1 MRNLL
6 LTATIISAAAMG
18 FIAGGNT
25 VTYQARHEAD
35 APQQLVGFGCKG
47 EDTPVLGVEGDDF
60 SRCDAAIPLK
70 DLHRA

>member
-25 VTYQARHEAD
+25 VTYQARNQ
-35 APQQLVGFGCKG
+35 PQQLVGFGCKG